1 MSSWSAKSA
10 TRKPL
15 TWRLS
20 RANRT
25 SGSFHPAHQQCAR
38 NTGET
43 ARYRRCALQS
53 RSRHS
58 HHYRAAADQKT
69 LPLLPHS
76 SLNLT
81 HRAARGGIRR
91 NRLYSGLA
99 TVSSGRLPGLS
110 WHRLSRTSRH
120 PSGHADFQRDARDH
134 PRARRSPGARA
145 ASAAGRGENAARSG
159 TCQSARRRD
168 QSATSARRHRR
179 SNMRP
184 LSSAPEAS
192 DARFAWR
199 GADAHGRLRRG
210 VLVAAH
216 AADVR
221 AVLKRQRIV
230 AIEIIRKGAAR
241 PGRVRS
247 AEITLFSRQLA
258 NLLQAGIP
266 LLSALNIMAASDAS
280 AALARVVQAIAGD
293 IVQGLHCSAALA
305 RHRCFDALYCQLV
318 AVGEASGSLAE
329 LLAQLANDRERSAAQ
344 KAKLRAALSYPAGV
358 LLLAL
363 LITVALMIWVVPT
376 FEQVFDGFGAA
387 LPSATARAIA
397 PASLAMVAL
406 CLGCSF
412 GLRRSSALRAA
423 FDRLL
428 LMPPIVG

>member
-1 MSSWSAKSA
+1 
-10 TRKPL
+10 
-15 TWRLS
+15 
-20 RANRT
+20 
-25 SGSFHPAHQQCAR
+25 
-38 NTGET
+38 
-43 ARYRRCALQS
+43 
-53 RSRHS
+53 
-58 HHYRAAADQKT
+58 
-69 LPLLPHS
+69 
-76 SLNLT
+76 
-81 HRAARGGIRR
+81 
-91 NRLYSGLA
+91 
-99 TVSSGRLPGLS
+99 
-110 WHRLSRTSRH
+110 
-120 PSGHADFQRDARDH
+120 
-134 PRARRSPGARA
+134 
-145 ASAAGRGENAARSG
+145 
-159 TCQSARRRD
+159 
-168 QSATSARRHRR
+168 
-179 SNMRP
+179 MRP

-280 AALARVVQAIAGD
+280 AALARVVQAIARD
-293 IVQGLHCSAALA
+293 IVQGLHFSAALA

-387 LPSATARAIA
+387 LPAPTRVVLALSSATARAIA

-428 LMPPIVG
+428 LMPPIVGPLLRQWAIARWSRALGTLLKAGTPLADAFEVMSNITGNTVFDRATHTIARAVRRGARLTDAMRAVGCFPPSVLQTVSVAEESGALDAMLNDIATLNSQQLDRRIEALAGLVEPLIIVVLGALIGGLVVALYLPIIQLGNVI